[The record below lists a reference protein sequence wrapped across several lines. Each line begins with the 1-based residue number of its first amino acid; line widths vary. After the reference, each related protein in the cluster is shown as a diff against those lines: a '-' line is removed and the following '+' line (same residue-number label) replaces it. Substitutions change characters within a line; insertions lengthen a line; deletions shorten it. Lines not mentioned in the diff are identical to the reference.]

1 MVSTTKGKGGI
12 PLRTRPILAAAALLL
27 AAGLAAVAHQAVSQA
42 DEPLRIG
49 TTYMTMN
56 NPFYSVIDEELR
68 LVIESRGDILL
79 TRDPALDQER
89 QNEEIRDLLNE
100 NIDLLVLNPVDYRE
114 IEPAL
119 HEAHKA
125 GVPVV
130 VVDSQV
136 GDPDLVACTIASD
149 NYGAGV
155 RCAEHLMNT
164 RDSAKVALIEH
175 ASTKSGMDRIQGF
188 CDTLALHPDYQ
199 IIGRA
204 DSAGQ
209 LEVAMP
215 QMDRLLEQGIVP
227 PDAVM
232 CLNDPSALGAMA
244 ALQEH
249 GLLEK
254 TAVYGVDGA
263 PEAKSMI
270 SEGAMTAT
278 AAQSPIRLGQITA
291 QTVYAILNG
300 EDYEKEIT
308 VPVELVTK
316 DNVNGYDMNGWQ

>member
-1 MVSTTKGKGGI
+1 M
-12 PLRTRPILAAAALLL
+12 
-27 AAGLAAVAHQAVSQA
+27 
-42 DEPLRIG
+42 
-49 TTYMTMN
+49 
-56 NPFYSVIDEELR
+56 
-68 LVIESRGDILL
+68 
-79 TRDPALDQER
+79 
-89 QNEEIRDLLNE
+89 
-100 NIDLLVLNPVDYRE
+100 
-114 IEPAL
+114 
-119 HEAHKA
+119 
-125 GVPVV
+125 PVV
-130 VVDSQV
+130 VIDSQV
-136 GDPDLVACTIASD
+136 SNPDLVACTIASD

-155 RCAEHLMNT
+155 LCAEHLMNT
-164 RDSAKVALIEH
+164 CDSAKVVLIEH
-175 ASTKSGMDRIQGF
+175 ASTKSGTDRIQGF
-188 CDTLALHPDYQ
+188 CDTLASHPNFQ

-227 PDAVM
+227 DAVM

-254 TAVYGVDGA
+254 TTVYGVDGA

-270 SEGAMTAT
+270 GEGAMTAT

-316 DNVNGYDMNGWQ
+316 DNVNGYDMDGWQ

>member
-1 MVSTTKGKGGI
+1 M
-12 PLRTRPILAAAALLL
+12 RTRPILAAAALLL
-27 AAGLAAVAHQAVSQA
+27 AAGLAAVTHGVVSQA

-89 QNEEIRDLLNE
+89 QNEEIRDLLHE
-100 NIDLLVLNPVDYRE
+100 GIDLLVLNPVDYRE

-119 HEAHKA
+119 REVQKA

-130 VVDSQV
+130 VIDSQV
-136 GDPDLVACTIASD
+136 SNPDLVACTIASD

-155 RCAEHLMNT
+155 LCAEHLMNMC
-164 RDSAKVALIEH
+164 DSAK
-175 ASTKSGMDRIQGF
+175 DF
-188 CDTLALHPDYQ
+188 Q

-227 PDAVM
+227 DAVM

-254 TAVYGVDGA
+254 TTVYGVDGA

-316 DNVNGYDMNGWQ
+316 DNVNGYDMDGWQ

>member
-1 MVSTTKGKGGI
+1 MRTK
-12 PLRTRPILAAAALLL
+12 PILCAAALLL
-27 AAGLAAVAHQAVSQA
+27 AAGLFAVTRQAVTQS

-89 QNEEIRDLLNE
+89 QNEEIRDLLRE

-119 HEAHKA
+119 REVQKA

-136 GDPDLVACTIASD
+136 GNADLVACTIASD

-155 RCAEHLMNT
+155 LCAEHLMRT
-164 RDSAKVALIEH
+164 RDAAKVVLLEH
-175 ASTKSGMDRIQGF
+175 ASTKSGRDRIQGF
-188 CDTLALHPDYQ
+188 CDTLEADPRYQ

-209 LEVAMP
+209 LEIAMP
-215 QMDRLLEQGIVP
+215 ELSRLIEQGVV

-232 CLNDPSALGAMA
+232 ALNDPSALGAMA

-249 GLLEK
+249 GLLEN

-270 SEGAMTAT
+270 GEGVMTAT
-278 AAQSPIRLGQITA
+278 AAQSPIHIGQITA

-300 EDYEKEIT
+300 EAYESEIT
-308 VPVELVTK
+308 VPVELITQ
-316 DNVNGYDMNGWQ
+316 DNVSGYDIDGWQ

>member
-1 MVSTTKGKGGI
+1 M
-12 PLRTRPILAAAALLL
+12 RTRPILAAAALLL
-27 AAGLAAVAHQAVSQA
+27 AAGLAAVTHQAVSQA

-89 QNEEIRDLLNE
+89 QNEEIRDLLHE

-114 IEPAL
+114 IEAL
-119 HEAHKA
+119 REAQKA

-130 VVDSQV
+130 VIDSQV
-136 GDPDLVACTIASD
+136 SNPDLVACTIASD

-155 RCAEHLMNT
+155 LCAEHLMNT
-164 RDSAKVALIEH
+164 RDSAKVVLLEH
-175 ASTKSGMDRIQGF
+175 ASTKSGRDRIQGF
-188 CDTLALHPDYQ
+188 CDTLASDVNYQ

-215 QMDRLLEQGIVP
+215 EMDKLLEQGIVP
-227 PDAVM
+227 DAVM
-232 CLNDPSALGAMA
+232 SLNDPSALGAMA

-249 GLLEK
+249 GMLQD

-308 VPVELVTK
+308 VPVALVTR
-316 DNVNGYDMNGWQ
+316 DNVNSYDMDGWQ

>member
-1 MVSTTKGKGGI
+1 M
-12 PLRTRPILAAAALLL
+12 RTRPILAAAALLL
-27 AAGLAAVAHQAVSQA
+27 AAGLAAVTHQAVSQA

-89 QNEEIRDLLNE
+89 QNEEIRDLLHE
-100 NIDLLVLNPVDYRE
+100 DIDLLVLNPVDYRE

-119 HEAHKA
+119 REAQKA

-130 VVDSQV
+130 VIDSQV
-136 GDPDLVACTIASD
+136 SNPDLVACTIASD
-149 NYGAGV
+149 NYGADV
-155 RCAEHLMNT
+155 LCAEHLMNT
-164 RDSAKVALIEH
+164 RDFAKV
-175 ASTKSGMDRIQGF
+175 
-188 CDTLALHPDYQ
+188 
-199 IIGRA
+199 
-204 DSAGQ
+204 
-209 LEVAMP
+209 V
-215 QMDRLLEQGIVP
+215 LLEQGIVP
-227 PDAVM
+227 DAVM
-232 CLNDPSALGAMA
+232 SLNDPSALGAMA

-249 GLLEK
+249 GMLQD

-270 SEGAMTAT
+270 SEGAMTVT

-308 VPVELVTK
+308 VPVALVTR
-316 DNVNGYDMNGWQ
+316 DNVNSYDMDGWQ

>member
-1 MVSTTKGKGGI
+1 M
-12 PLRTRPILAAAALLL
+12 RTRPILAAAALLL
-27 AAGLAAVAHQAVSQA
+27 AAGLAAVTHQAVSQA

-68 LVIESRGDILL
+68 LVIESHGDILL

-89 QNEEIRDLLNE
+89 QNGEIRDLLHE
-100 NIDLLVLNPVDYRE
+100 DIDLLVLNPVDYRE

-119 HEAHKA
+119 REAQKA

-130 VVDSQV
+130 VIDSQV
-136 GDPDLVACTIASD
+136 SDSNLVACTIASD

-164 RDSAKVALIEH
+164 CDSAKVALIEH

-215 QMDRLLEQGIVP
+215 QMDRLLEQGCASTTRVR
-227 PDAVM
+227 
-232 CLNDPSALGAMA
+232 SARWRRCRSMVCW
-244 ALQEH
+244 
-249 GLLEK
+249 K
-254 TAVYGVDGA
+254 KRRFTAWMVRPRRKA
-263 PEAKSMI
+263 
-270 SEGAMTAT
+270 
-278 AAQSPIRLGQITA
+278 
-291 QTVYAILNG
+291 
-300 EDYEKEIT
+300 
-308 VPVELVTK
+308 
-316 DNVNGYDMNGWQ
+316 

>member
-1 MVSTTKGKGGI
+1 M
-12 PLRTRPILAAAALLL
+12 RTRPILAAAALLL
-27 AAGLAAVAHQAVSQA
+27 AAGLAAVTHQAVSQA

-89 QNEEIRDLLNE
+89 QNEEIRDLLHE

-119 HEAHKA
+119 REAQKA

-130 VVDSQV
+130 VIDSQV
-136 GDPDLVACTIASD
+136 GNPDLVACTIASD

-155 RCAEHLMNT
+155 LCAEHLMNT
-164 RDSAKVALIEH
+164 RDSAKVVLLEH
-175 ASTKSGMDRIQGF
+175 ASTKSGRDRIQGF
-188 CDTLALHPDYQ
+188 CDTLASDVNYQ

-215 QMDRLLEQGIVP
+215 EMDKLLEQGIVP
-227 PDAVM
+227 DAVM
-232 CLNDPSALGAMA
+232 SLNDPSALGAMA

-249 GLLEK
+249 GMLQD

-263 PEAKSMI
+263 KRKA
-270 SEGAMTAT
+270 
-278 AAQSPIRLGQITA
+278 
-291 QTVYAILNG
+291 
-300 EDYEKEIT
+300 
-308 VPVELVTK
+308 
-316 DNVNGYDMNGWQ
+316 

>member
-1 MVSTTKGKGGI
+1 MRTK
-12 PLRTRPILAAAALLL
+12 PILCAAALLL
-27 AAGLAAVAHQAVSQA
+27 AAGLAAVPYQTVSQA

-164 RDSAKVALIEH
+164 RDSAKVVLLEH
-175 ASTKSGMDRIQGF
+175 ASTKSGRDRIQGF
-188 CDTLALHPDYQ
+188 CDTLAAHPAYQ
-199 IIGRA
+199 IIGRG

-215 QMDRLLEQGIVP
+215 MLDKLIAQGSV

-232 CLNDPSALGAMA
+232 ALNDPSALGAMA

-249 GLLEK
+249 GLLEN

-270 SEGAMTAT
+270 REGVMTAT
-278 AAQSPIRLGQITA
+278 AAQSPIRIGQITA

-300 EDYEKEIT
+300 EDYETEIT
-308 VPVELVTK
+308 VPVELITA
-316 DNVNGYDMNGWQ
+316 DNVSGYDMDGWQ

>member
-12 PLRTRPILAAAALLL
+12 PLRIRPILAAAALLL
-27 AAGLAAVAHQAVSQA
+27 AAGLAAVTHQAVSQA

-68 LVIESRGDILL
+68 LVIESHGDILL

-89 QNEEIRDLLNE
+89 QNGEIRDLLHE
-100 NIDLLVLNPVDYRE
+100 DIDLLVLNPVDYRE

-119 HEAHKA
+119 REAQKA

-130 VVDSQV
+130 VIDSQV
-136 GDPDLVACTIASD
+136 SNPDLVACTIASD

-155 RCAEHLMNT
+155 LCAEHLMNT
-164 RDSAKVALIEH
+164 RDSAKVVLLEH
-175 ASTKSGMDRIQGF
+175 ASTKSGRDRIQGF
-188 CDTLALHPDYQ
+188 CDTLASDVNYQ

-215 QMDRLLEQGIVP
+215 EMDKLLEQGIVP
-227 PDAVM
+227 DAVM
-232 CLNDPSALGAMA
+232 SLNDPSALGAMA

-249 GLLEK
+249 GMLQD

-308 VPVELVTK
+308 VPVALVTR
-316 DNVNGYDMNGWQ
+316 DNVNSYDMDGWQ

>member
-1 MVSTTKGKGGI
+1 M
-12 PLRTRPILAAAALLL
+12 RTRPILAAAALLL
-27 AAGLAAVAHQAVSQA
+27 AAGLAAVTHGVVSQA

-89 QNEEIRDLLNE
+89 QNEEIRDLLHE
-100 NIDLLVLNPVDYRE
+100 QISTCWCLIPVEYRE

-119 HEAHKA
+119 REVQKA

-130 VVDSQV
+130 VIDSQV
-136 GDPDLVACTIASD
+136 SDPDLVACTIASD
-149 NYGAGV
+149 NDGAGV
-155 RCAEHLMNT
+155 LCAEHLMNT
-164 RDSAKVALIEH
+164 CDSAKVVLIEH

-188 CDTLALHPDYQ
+188 CDTLASHPDFQ

-227 PDAVM
+227 DAVM
-232 CLNDPSALGAMA
+232 CLNDRVRSARWRRCRSMVCW
-244 ALQEH
+244 
-249 GLLEK
+249 K
-254 TAVYGVDGA
+254 KRRSTAW
-263 PEAKSMI
+263 
-270 SEGAMTAT
+270 
-278 AAQSPIRLGQITA
+278 
-291 QTVYAILNG
+291 TVHPRRKA
-300 EDYEKEIT
+300 
-308 VPVELVTK
+308 
-316 DNVNGYDMNGWQ
+316 

>member
-1 MVSTTKGKGGI
+1 MVSTTEGKGGI

-27 AAGLAAVAHQAVSQA
+27 AAGLAAVTHQAVSQA

-89 QNEEIRDLLNE
+89 QNEEIRDLLHE

-119 HEAHKA
+119 REAQKA

-130 VVDSQV
+130 VIDSQV
-136 GDPDLVACTIASD
+136 GNPDLAACTIASD

-155 RCAEHLMNT
+155 LCAEHLMNT
-164 RDSAKVALIEH
+164 RDSAKV
-175 ASTKSGMDRIQGF
+175 
-188 CDTLALHPDYQ
+188 
-199 IIGRA
+199 
-204 DSAGQ
+204 
-209 LEVAMP
+209 V
-215 QMDRLLEQGIVP
+215 LLEQGIVP
-227 PDAVM
+227 DAVM
-232 CLNDPSALGAMA
+232 SLNDQSALSAMA

-249 GLLEK
+249 GMLQD

-308 VPVELVTK
+308 VPVALVTR
-316 DNVNGYDMNGWQ
+316 DNVNSYDMDGWQ

>member
-1 MVSTTKGKGGI
+1 M
-12 PLRTRPILAAAALLL
+12 RTRPILAAAALLL
-27 AAGLAAVAHQAVSQA
+27 AAGLAAVTHGVVSQA

-56 NPFYSVIDEELR
+56 NPFYSVIDEELA
-68 LVIESRGDILL
+68 EKSQSGK
-79 TRDPALDQER
+79 TK
-89 QNEEIRDLLNE
+89 EIRDLLHE
-100 NIDLLVLNPVDYRE
+100 DIDLLVLNPVDYRE

-119 HEAHKA
+119 REVQKA

-130 VVDSQV
+130 VIDSQV
-136 GDPDLVACTIASD
+136 SNPDLVACTIASD

-155 RCAEHLMNT
+155 LCAEHLMNT
-164 RDSAKVALIEH
+164 CDSAKVVLIEH

-188 CDTLALHPDYQ
+188 CDSHPDFQ

-227 PDAVM
+227 DAVM

-254 TAVYGVDGA
+254 TTVYGVDGA

-316 DNVNGYDMNGWQ
+316 DNVNGYDMDGWQ

>member
-1 MVSTTKGKGGI
+1 M
-12 PLRTRPILAAAALLL
+12 
-27 AAGLAAVAHQAVSQA
+27 
-42 DEPLRIG
+42 
-49 TTYMTMN
+49 
-56 NPFYSVIDEELR
+56 
-68 LVIESRGDILL
+68 
-79 TRDPALDQER
+79 
-89 QNEEIRDLLNE
+89 
-100 NIDLLVLNPVDYRE
+100 LNPVDYRE

-119 HEAHKA
+119 REAQKA

-130 VVDSQV
+130 VIDSQV
-136 GDPDLVACTIASD
+136 SNPDLVACTIASD

-155 RCAEHLMNT
+155 LCAEHLMNT
-164 RDSAKVALIEH
+164 RDSAKVVLLEH
-175 ASTKSGMDRIQGF
+175 ASTKSGRDRIQGF
-188 CDTLALHPDYQ
+188 CDTLASDVNYQ

-215 QMDRLLEQGIVP
+215 EMDKLLEQGIVP
-227 PDAVM
+227 DAVM
-232 CLNDPSALGAMA
+232 SLNDPSALGAMA

-249 GLLEK
+249 GMLQD

-300 EDYEKEIT
+300 GLRKGNHGSGSTGDQGQRKQLRHGRLA
-308 VPVELVTK
+308 VGGMVWHRVCSFSAGLCCC
-316 DNVNGYDMNGWQ
+316 